1 MKKVCII
8 DSGYSNDSNI
18 RIDQIERSLTI
29 RYYNNTFHVDDGAED
44 KIGHGTA
51 ILSILQHGSSPD
63 IKYYIVK
70 IFDDELT
77 CDAQVLVYALNYIY
91 DNIKCD
97 LINLSLGITGYNH
110 KRELFEVCDKLYKKG
125 IVLVS
130 AFDNDGSVSFP
141 AAFPFVIG
149 VDNNSICKNRD
160 EYLAKSVK
168 V

>member
-63 IKYYIVK
+63 IKYNMNETIYPGKIIKVK
-70 IFDDELT
+70 
-77 CDAQVLVYALNYIY
+77 QLVVQWVAKHV
-91 DNIKCD
+91 IK
-97 LINLSLGITGYNH
+97 SL
-110 KRELFEVCDKLYKKG
+110 
-125 IVLVS
+125 
-130 AFDNDGSVSFP
+130 
-141 AAFPFVIG
+141 
-149 VDNNSICKNRD
+149 
-160 EYLAKSVK
+160 
-168 V
+168 